1 MTLRHKTSRLM
12 SLRHMS
18 AHIVSARIMR
28 AHIAARLVSLVAGLR
43 VAFGQSRTRLCR
55 RLARHGLAA
64 ID

>member
-1 MTLRHKTSRLM
+1 MTLRHMSLRHM

-18 AHIVSARIMR
+18 AHGMGARITGV
-28 AHIAARLVSLVAGLR
+28 HILALLVSLRAGLR
-43 VAFGQSRTRLCR
+43 AAFRQSRMRLCR

>member
-1 MTLRHKTSRLM
+1 
-12 SLRHMS
+12 MS

-28 AHIAARLVSLVAGLR
+28 AHVVALLVSLAAGLR
-43 VAFGQSRTRLCR
+43 AAFGRSRMRLCR